1 MNKLRK
7 IGFLVLALVSAL
19 FVLVGCGK
27 ESGPTAAEAAAR
39 ISTTVDKTTVTKD
52 FVVNNSIVLEG
63 VTFTVTWESNNKV
76 ATIGTTKVDSKGDAK
91 ENGGFYLV
99 NIDYENN
106 TADQNV
112 TLTATVANGKD
123 TATKSISFTV
133 PKFAT
138 MTYAEF
144 AAADDDTSV
153 TVDGIVTG
161 IISKDSKGNST
172 NALYVN
178 ALDSTGGFYVY
189 GLEKNPV
196 TEGIKEGMTV
206 RVSGLKDTYSGT
218 LEIVSASVKVTDETI
233 KTVTPVDLTEAF
245 VAAENLAAD
254 TLTKQAL
261 LVTLKGVII
270 GDQDQSNG
278 YYYFTL
284 GGKKA
289 YLRISSSVCPVV
301 TADTA
306 TIKNGH
312 SEHTGWIANV
322 TGVVCVYS
330 GNFYLTPVSANCFEY
345 ISLPELS
352 DAEQV
357 ATEKEALTIANTKYA
372 ANAEVELPL
381 TGSAYKGV
389 TISWASDNEAVAIDA
404 TTGKATITL
413 GKSAVNVK
421 LTATL
426 TKGTETATKEFT
438 LELASA
444 SGIEIVD
451 PVNGQEFYFG
461 LYQAN
466 LGKYLF
472 FTGVPK
478 DGQTFYQ
485 TTTEKLSE
493 SVKIKVTAV
502 EGGYTLSFV
511 EGGVTKYITMSIT
524 SDNKTSLDIKTNAA
538 DAGVFTYDAEHQT
551 FIQTINDSKLFMGAN
566 NSYNT
571 IAASWHKY
579 LETNFPVHLYAVS
592 DGYEE
597 PSEPTEE
604 PTYTE
609 MTAAQALAAT
619 ANTLVKVT
627 GTVVAESAKG
637 YLVKDSSG
645 IILVYINSGYD
656 KSLEIGDTVTVE
668 GKVSAYSGANQIVP
682 ENVTKGTA
690 VSVTQPTATDIT
702 ATADAFHEANKTTP
716 TITYVKLTAK
726 YTTASDGKYHNL
738 TIEGAETAKGSLLLP
753 AEDYSSLVG
762 KDVVVEGYFI
772 YVSGTVYLNIIAVN
786 MTEATAHVHAPAT
799 DWTKDETH
807 HWHTCSGCSEL
818 VDKAEHTW
826 TEGAVQTQP
835 TETTEGLRVDTCAC
849 GATKNVVLPTLS
861 HTHAAGST
869 WVSND
874 EKHWKEC
881 ACGQDA
887 TKYEEADHVWNEG
900 VTTEATALAAGKTV
914 YTCTVCE
921 KTKEV
926 AIPQLVSTVA
936 AFLAAKNETT
946 PMVLQGYITAVNKVG
961 TSGAFILT
969 DAAGTSVFCYAGLNV
984 ALGDEVIISG
994 KYGANNGF
1002 DQIASPALIK
1012 TVSTGNNVAEKS
1024 GTVNNVNVT
1033 DVAALLNTADVQNA
1047 DLYAAYGA
1055 KYLSLKGYVVPV
1067 ASGTSTYY
1075 YLAVTQGGTGVI
1087 SLYCNT
1093 GLNVSSYSGQEVTV
1107 LGFARGS
1114 SVSNKYLTIQVQ
1126 AIVVHEHEASSD
1138 WSKDAEYHWHACS
1151 GCAEL
1156 LDKAAHEWGEG
1167 EVTTQPTEDADGEKT
1182 YTCTCG
1188 QTKTEVVPALGHTHT
1203 QTTTYAYDETNHWFV
1218 CACGDA
1224 ETKFEEEAH
1233 EWVAGEVVAPT
1244 YTTTGYTN
1252 YSCVCGE
1259 TKTGDETSKL
1269 EFPTTE
1275 FDVKTFAEASTI
1287 ATTAGANYSSEKYY
1301 IEGVIKSVY
1310 NTQYGNMYIQDA
1322 NGTEFLVYGVYSFN
1336 GATRY
1341 DAMTTKP
1348 VVGEYI
1354 VVYGVLGTYND
1365 NPQMKNGWLVQ
1376 HKTNDF
1382 SLEKLTY
1389 DKELINSEYTLNVG
1403 TEELALPTLK
1413 YSNAEWNITEGTAV
1427 EISDG
1432 KIVVISRPSEG
1443 EENAVVKL
1451 TVTVTLGDLTDD
1463 IEVVITIKAPVAGGN
1478 EEINANY
1485 DLVANFSKYGGSNWN
1500 STYEQ
1505 KTINSDKLGTDLPA
1519 ATIVLSNA
1527 NKQSSTITDR
1537 PVLASKGSNQ
1547 YVTFTLTESG
1557 KEIQDI
1563 TFEYLKWGS
1572 KTFNKIVIE
1581 YKDSTGAWVECSA
1594 SITDPASGSLTINK
1608 ELPAG
1613 VTEVRLSVYK
1623 SGSSNVQLGISGI
1636 KVTIA

>member
-76 ATIGTTKVDSKGDAK
+76 ATIGTTKVDSKGEAK

-357 ATEKEALTIANTKYA
+357 ATEKEALTITNTKYA
-372 ANAEVELPL
+372 ANAEIELPL

-444 SGIEIVD
+444 SGIEVVAPVD
-451 PVNGQEFYFG
+451 GQEFYFG

-478 DGQTFYQ
+478 DGQAFYQ

-609 MTAAQALAAT
+609 MTAAEANAA
-619 ANTLVKVT
+619 AVNTKLIVS
-627 GTVVAESAKG
+627 GTVIAVNSRG
-637 YLVKDSSG
+637 FLVQDTTG
-645 IILVYINSGYD
+645 IINIYASSISETVV
-656 KSLEIGDTVTVE
+656 IGDTVTVE
-668 GKVSAYSGANQIVP
+668 GVLAAYSNAKQVTPDKI
-682 ENVTKGTA
+682 TKGTA
-690 VSVTQPTATDIT
+690 VSFTQPTATDIT
-702 ATADAFHEANKTTP
+702 ATADTFLAAQKDAPKTQ
-716 TITYVKLTAK
+716 YVKLTAK
-726 YTTASDGKYHNL
+726 YTVSGNYHNL
-738 TIEGAETAKGSLLLP
+738 VDIEGATVKGSLVYP
-753 AEDYSSLVG
+753 NQDFSALVN
-762 KDVVVEGYFI
+762 KTVVVEGYFV
-772 YVSGTVYLNIIAVN
+772 YVTGSGVYINIMVVS
-786 MTEATAHVHAPAT
+786 MTEANAHVHAPAT

-818 VDKAEHTW
+818 VDKAEHAW

-900 VTTEATALAAGKTV
+900 EETTPATETVKGVKT
-914 YTCTVCE
+914 YTCTVCA
-921 KTKEV
+921 KTKTED
-926 AIPQLVSTVA
+926 IPMLPVSLPEGAVVPTVGKAYRMALIQGNLNKTFYITGEMDGFYYATTEDINA
-936 AFLAAKNETT
+936 ACDVYLEETT
-946 PMVLQGYITAVNKVG
+946 GGYHMYIMVG
-961 TSGAFILT
+961 TAKKYMNIIENGSYINVVFE
-969 DAAGTSVFCYAGLNV
+969 DAASSVWTYN
-984 ALGDEVIISG
+984 
-994 KYGANNGF
+994 
-1002 DQIASPALIK
+1002 
-1012 TVSTGNNVAEKS
+1012 
-1024 GTVNNVNVT
+1024 T
-1033 DVAALLNTADVQNA
+1033 DVNTVVTTTANTEYFLGTRTDKEYKTFSACKLSYRATSFIAHFYNA
-1047 DLYAAYGA
+1047 
-1055 KYLSLKGYVVPV
+1055 P
-1067 ASGTSTYY
+1067 
-1075 YLAVTQGGTGVI
+1075 
-1087 SLYCNT
+1087 
-1093 GLNVSSYSGQEVTV
+1093 
-1107 LGFARGS
+1107 
-1114 SVSNKYLTIQVQ
+1114 
-1126 AIVVHEHEASSD
+1126 VVHEHEAATEWKSND
-1138 WSKDAEYHWHACS
+1138 THHWNACATCEDEVELNKAEHV
-1151 GCAEL
+1151 
-1156 LDKAAHEWGEG
+1156 WGEG
-1167 EVTTQPTEDADGEKT
+1167 EVTTQPTETEDGVRT
-1182 YTCTCG
+1182 FTCECG
-1188 QTKTEVVPALGHTHT
+1188 KTKTAVEPALGHTHA

-1218 CACGDA
+1218 CACADA
-1224 ETKFEEEAH
+1224 DTKYE
-1233 EWVAGEVVAPT
+1233 VAEHVWDEGEVTTQPSYLEAGVKT
-1244 YTTTGYTN
+1244 YT
-1252 YSCVCGE
+1252 CVCGK
-1259 TKTGDETSKL
+1259 TKTEEIEKL
-1269 EFPTTE
+1269 ELPTTG
-1275 FDVKTFAEASTI
+1275 FDVETIVDAKSI
-1287 ATTAGANYSSEKYY
+1287 ATTAGSNYSSQKYY
-1301 IEGVIKSVY
+1301 VAGIIKEVY
-1310 NTQYGNMYIQDA
+1310 NTQYGNMYIQDLEG
-1322 NGTEFLVYGVYSFN
+1322 NELTVYGTYSYD
-1336 GATRY
+1336 GVKRY

-1348 VVGEYI
+1348 EAGDYVVI
-1354 VVYGVLGTYND
+1354 FGVLGTFNST
-1365 NPQMKNGWLVQ
+1365 PQIKNGWIVQ
-1376 HKTNDF
+1376 HEATDY
-1382 SLEKLTY
+1382 LEAMFDY
-1389 DKELINSEYTLNVG
+1389 DVDNFQTEMEVSSSIDLPKGEYV
-1403 TEELALPTLK
+1403 
-1413 YSNAEWNITEGTAV
+1413 NIVWSVKSGDA
-1427 EISDG
+1427 
-1432 KIVVISRPSEG
+1432 IVIENGVATVVQPEAG
-1443 EENAVVKL
+1443 EENATVVL
-1451 TVTVTLGDLTDD
+1451 TATISLGTFSDQIDVTVTV
-1463 IEVVITIKAPVAGGN
+1463 KAKIAAGEEPV
-1478 EEINANY
+1478 
-1485 DLVANFSKYGGSNWN
+1485 LVATFEFGADNPSKAGTESTGNLDGSEKTSYSESNNGYTFSYSGASKVYGGSYDNGGN
-1500 STYEQ
+1500 SCL
-1505 KTINSDKLGTDLPA
+1505 KLGTGSAVGKFSFTVGDDVDYVIIYV
-1519 ATIVLSNA
+1519 TGY
-1527 NKQSSTITDR
+1527 K
-1537 PVLASKGSNQ
+1537 SNQ
-1547 YVTFTLTESG
+1547 A
-1557 KEIQDI
+1557 K
-1563 TFEYLKWGS
+1563 
-1572 KTFNKIVIE
+1572 
-1581 YKDSTGAWVECSA
+1581 
-1594 SITDPASGSLTINK
+1594 
-1608 ELPAG
+1608 
-1613 VTEVRLSVYK
+1613 
-1623 SGSSNVQLGISGI
+1623 I
-1636 KVTIA
+1636 KVNGTTYTISTKSATPEYTEIKVDTTTTKTVSFETMSGGYRCKINTIKYFA

>member
-76 ATIGTTKVDSKGDAK
+76 ATVGTTKVDSKGDAK

-357 ATEKEALTIANTKYA
+357 ATEKESLTIANTKYA

-426 TKGTETATKEFT
+426 TKGEETATKEFT

-609 MTAAQALAAT
+609 MTAAEANAA
-619 ANTLVKVT
+619 AVNTKLIVS
-627 GTVVAESAKG
+627 GTVIAVNSRG
-637 YLVKDSSG
+637 FLVQDTTG
-645 IILVYINSGYD
+645 IINIYASSISETVV
-656 KSLEIGDTVTVE
+656 IGDTVTVE
-668 GKVSAYSGANQIVP
+668 GVLAAYSNAKQVTP
-682 ENVTKGTA
+682 EKITKGTA

-702 ATADAFHEANKTTP
+702 ATADAFLTAQKDAPQTQ
-716 TITYVKLTAK
+716 YVKLTAK
-726 YTTASDGKYHNL
+726 YTVSGNYHNL
-738 TIEGAETAKGSLLLP
+738 VDIEGATTAKGSLVYP
-753 AEDYSSLVG
+753 NQDFSALVN
-762 KDVVVEGYFI
+762 KTVVVEGYFV
-772 YVSGTVYLNIIAVN
+772 YVTGSGVYINIMVVS
-786 MTEATAHVHAPAT
+786 MTEANAHVHAPAT

-826 TEGAVQTQP
+826 TEGTVQTQP

-900 VTTEATALAAGKTV
+900 EETTPATETVKGVKT
-914 YTCTVCE
+914 YTCTVCA
-921 KTKEV
+921 KTKTED
-926 AIPQLVSTVA
+926 IPMLPVSLPEGAVVPTVGKAYRMALIQGNLNKTLYITGEMDGFYYATTEDINA
-936 AFLAAKNETT
+936 ACDVYLEETT
-946 PMVLQGYITAVNKVG
+946 GGYHMYIMVG
-961 TSGAFILT
+961 TAKKYMNIIENGTYINVVFE
-969 DAAGTSVFCYAGLNV
+969 DAASSVWTYN
-984 ALGDEVIISG
+984 
-994 KYGANNGF
+994 
-1002 DQIASPALIK
+1002 
-1012 TVSTGNNVAEKS
+1012 
-1024 GTVNNVNVT
+1024 T
-1033 DVAALLNTADVQNA
+1033 DVNTVVTTTANTEYFLGTRTDKEYKTFSACKLSYRATSFIAHFYNA
-1047 DLYAAYGA
+1047 
-1055 KYLSLKGYVVPV
+1055 P
-1067 ASGTSTYY
+1067 
-1075 YLAVTQGGTGVI
+1075 
-1087 SLYCNT
+1087 
-1093 GLNVSSYSGQEVTV
+1093 
-1107 LGFARGS
+1107 
-1114 SVSNKYLTIQVQ
+1114 
-1126 AIVVHEHEASSD
+1126 VVHEHEAATEWKSND
-1138 WSKDAEYHWHACS
+1138 THHWNACATCEDEVELNKAEHV
-1151 GCAEL
+1151 
-1156 LDKAAHEWGEG
+1156 WGEG
-1167 EVTTQPTEDADGEKT
+1167 EVTTQPTETEDGVRT
-1182 YTCTCG
+1182 FTCECG
-1188 QTKTEVVPALGHTHT
+1188 KTKTAVEPALGHTHA

-1218 CACGDA
+1218 CACADA
-1224 ETKFEEEAH
+1224 DTKYE
-1233 EWVAGEVVAPT
+1233 VAEHVWDEGEVTTQPSYLEAGVKT
-1244 YTTTGYTN
+1244 YT
-1252 YSCVCGE
+1252 CVCGK
-1259 TKTGDETSKL
+1259 TKTEEIEKL
-1269 EFPTTE
+1269 ELPTTE
-1275 FDVKTFAEASTI
+1275 FDVETIVDAKSI
-1287 ATTAGANYSSEKYY
+1287 ATTAGGNYTDEKYY
-1301 IEGVIKSVY
+1301 VAGIIKEVY
-1310 NTQYGNMYIQDA
+1310 NTQYGNMYIQDLEG
-1322 NGTEFLVYGVYSFN
+1322 NELTVYGTYSYD
-1336 GATRY
+1336 GVQRY

-1348 VVGEYI
+1348 EAGDYVVI
-1354 VVYGVLGTYND
+1354 YGILGTFNS
-1365 NPQMKNGWLVQ
+1365 NPQIKNGWIVQ
-1376 HKTNDF
+1376 HEATDYLEAMFDLDVEVFVENVTDGIVAGSSIILPTTNYANVVWSVKSGDAIVIENGEITVTQPEIGENDADVILTATLTLGTF
-1382 SLEKLTY
+1382 SEKIDVNVTVVAKVGAQDAPSVSYSYTFKSGDLGSNGSP
-1389 DKELINSEYTLNVG
+1389 KASVTLNNITWTASYTWKSTAAFNFDSQTSARGLQIG
-1403 TEELALPTLK
+1403 T
-1413 YSNAEWNITEGTAV
+1413 SNAPVRTATLSASF
-1427 EISDG
+1427 EG
-1432 KIVVISRPSEG
+1432 KIS
-1443 EENAVVKL
+1443 
-1451 TVTVTLGDLTDD
+1451 
-1463 IEVVITIKAPVAGGN
+1463 EVVINASTASSASATLTIKVNGVA
-1478 EEINANY
+1478 
-1485 DLVANFSKYGGSNWN
+1485 VA
-1500 STYEQ
+1500 T
-1505 KTINSDKLGTDLPA
+1505 KTLTTTATD
-1519 ATIVLSNA
+1519 
-1527 NKQSSTITDR
+1527 
-1537 PVLASKGSNQ
+1537 
-1547 YVTFTLTESG
+1547 YTFTLSEP
-1557 KEIQDI
+1557 
-1563 TFEYLKWGS
+1563 
-1572 KTFNKIVIE
+1572 IVDGTVTIE
-1581 YKDSTGAWVECSA
+1581 YSQPSTSKALYIKTV
-1594 SITDPASGSLTINK
+1594 
-1608 ELPAG
+1608 
-1613 VTEVRLSVYK
+1613 SVK
-1623 SGSSNVQLGISGI
+1623 
-1636 KVTIA
+1636 